1 WFDRAGAAAQARRAL
16 IAAGRLLIA
25 HFDWIPLAG
34 NVLEA
39 TERLIEAHNP
49 NWKFGG
55 GTGLYPRW
63 LTDVALAG
71 FKAIETFS
79 VDLDVPYSHQAWR
92 GRVRA
97 SAGVGASLSA
107 ERITQFDRELA
118 KMLRDR
124 FPEDPLAVPHR
135 LFALVCNSP

>member
-1 WFDRAGAAAQARRAL
+1 
-16 IAAGRLLIA
+16 A

-34 NVLEA
+34 NVAEA

-49 NWKFGG
+49 NWTFGG
-55 GTGLYPRW
+55 GIGLYPPW
-63 LTDVALAG
+63 LTDVAVAG

-97 SAGVGASLSA
+97 SAGVGASLSP
-107 ERITQFDRELA
+107 ERIARFDRELA
-118 KMLRDR
+118 KMLRKR

-135 LFALVCNSP
+135 